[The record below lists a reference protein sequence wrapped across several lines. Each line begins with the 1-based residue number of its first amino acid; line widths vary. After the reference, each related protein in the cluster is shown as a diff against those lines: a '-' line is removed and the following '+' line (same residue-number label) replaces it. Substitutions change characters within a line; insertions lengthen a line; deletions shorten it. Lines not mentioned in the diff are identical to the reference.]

1 MDGGE
6 DLTCREGGPG
16 PALGKLRLN
25 EWTSREGER
34 RSRIQVVAD
43 AVQFLDAPK
52 AAKPSEDDEKP
63 ADKPALGS
71 YRRKAS

>member
-1 MDGGE
+1 VVGR
-6 DLTCREGGPG
+6 LH
-16 PALGKLRLN
+16 LN

-52 AAKPSEDDEKP
+52 GDKATAGDAE
-63 ADKPALGS
+63 ADKPAERPAVGA
-71 YRRKAS
+71 YRRKAG